1 MNGATSPLKSR
12 PCMCRKVLFILVI
25 CFVFCLQTLHAF
37 TQSRGGLSISS
48 TQLRTTG
55 TVPVRISRSHTPTMV
70 FGFGRRKDGSP
81 GHEDNVDV
89 RIEAPSMNSRKI
101 SGSIVI
107 DRPVDDVWKILS
119 DYDHLADNVPNLTQ
133 SKLVPHPTGG
143 IRLFQ
148 EGAQKIIGFDF
159 RASLTMDMTEV
170 MEKAEEKF
178 GQRKILFKL
187 VESAMFNGFDGEWSI
202 QNYSRIKNPNPTGT
216 DDQWIYTSKVFY
228 WVVVKPRGPRAR
240 GGPGVADQARCP
252 TTLRSSWPP
261 AAACFRAGATCRPA
275 RPAGRPPAV
284 DPASARGRGEGAVG
298 GEGSLWE
305 LGLRHLGAATGRR
318 MRRWIC
324 MWKSKYDDE
333 ER

>member
-228 WVVVKPRGPRAR
+228 SVVVKPRGPVPVAALEWQIKSEVPNNLRAVKLATER
-240 GGPGVADQARCP
+240 LPCSAGAYV
-252 TTLRSSWPP
+252 PP
-261 AAACFRAGATCRPA
+261 AEAHFDA
-275 RPAGRPPAV
+275 PPAV
-284 DPASARGRGEGAVG
+284 DPAAAAYGAG
-298 GEGSLWE
+298 GG
-305 LGLRHLGAATGRR
+305 GAAKARTGAGVAASGGSY
-318 MRRWIC
+318 WEE
-324 MWKSKYDDE
+324 DE
-333 ER
+333 TLDMYVEKQI